1 MFNFVVIFRNH
12 IESLSSL
19 NTWLIFSTPKK
30 AAHIELFMHR
40 GLHGSLHFK
49 EMQSYTHKLFL
60 NGRFFKFLH

>member
-30 AAHIELFMHR
+30 AAHIELFMHI
-40 GLHGSLHFK
+40 
-49 EMQSYTHKLFL
+49 
-60 NGRFFKFLH
+60 